1 MNGPGPAP
9 IVALVGPRDRPV
21 DGVRDYCARLEAA
34 VGKLGARLDLVEMRW
49 DTDGWPRA
57 LRRLDAMSRT
67 WRGRSVLAQYTHGM
81 WPWRGFPFGFL
92 GLVRTLGENGVR
104 VTVVLHDPSPFPGA
118 RVRDRARRWAQV
130 SVMRRAVRTAH
141 RVVSTVSPERV
152 WWMREQAMD
161 GKVTFIPVG
170 SNLPEPGPG
179 QRAADRR
186 PGRPKRVVVFGV
198 TGGRNIP
205 AEVTARE
212 VEAIAYAVTQVARQV
227 PGLRLEVFGRGSEEA
242 AGRLATAF
250 AGTAVRVSVLGL
262 LPAEAV
268 PRLLGQADALL
279 YVRGHLSTR
288 RTTGV
293 AAIASGLPIVGYEGD
308 ETDDP
313 VREAG
318 VVLVPAGDRVGLARA
333 LARVL
338 LEEDLWQELSR
349 RNVLAHG
356 RYFSWDVIARRYL
369 ELLADD

>member
-1 MNGPGPAP
+1 
-9 IVALVGPRDRPV
+9 
-21 DGVRDYCARLEAA
+21 
-34 VGKLGARLDLVEMRW
+34 
-49 DTDGWPRA
+49 
-57 LRRLDAMSRT
+57 
-67 WRGRSVLAQYTHGM
+67 
-81 WPWRGFPFGFL
+81 
-92 GLVRTLGENGVR
+92 
-104 VTVVLHDPSPFPGA
+104 
-118 RVRDRARRWAQV
+118 
-130 SVMRRAVRTAH
+130 MRRAVRTAH

-152 WWMREQAMD
+152 CWMREQALD

-170 SNLPEPGPG
+170 SNLPEPDPG

-186 PGRPKRVVVFGV
+186 PGRPKHVVVFGV

-205 AEVTARE
+205 AEVTDRE

-227 PGLRLEVFGRGSEEA
+227 PGLRLDVFGRGSEEA

-250 AGTAVRVSVLGL
+250 AGTAVPVSVLGL

-268 PRLLGQADALL
+268 PHLLGQADALL

-308 ETDDP
+308 ETDSP

-318 VVLVPAGDRVGLARA
+318 ALLVPAGDRVGLAGA

-338 LEEDLWQELSR
+338 LDEDLWQELHR

-369 ELLADD
+369 EVLAHD

>member
-152 WWMREQAMD
+152 CWMREQALD

-170 SNLPEPGPG
+170 
-179 QRAADRR
+179 
-186 PGRPKRVVVFGV
+186 
-198 TGGRNIP
+198 
-205 AEVTARE
+205 
-212 VEAIAYAVTQVARQV
+212 
-227 PGLRLEVFGRGSEEA
+227 
-242 AGRLATAF
+242 
-250 AGTAVRVSVLGL
+250 
-262 LPAEAV
+262 
-268 PRLLGQADALL
+268 
-279 YVRGHLSTR
+279 
-288 RTTGV
+288 
-293 AAIASGLPIVGYEGD
+293 
-308 ETDDP
+308 
-313 VREAG
+313 
-318 VVLVPAGDRVGLARA
+318 
-333 LARVL
+333 
-338 LEEDLWQELSR
+338 
-349 RNVLAHG
+349 
-356 RYFSWDVIARRYL
+356 
-369 ELLADD
+369 